1 MAGSSSRWMSE
12 KALAKLRQMPRV
24 DIYNLKP
31 HPNKHLNSENQLP
44 PRKHGRSGEGG
55 KLHNWIKNDHRNV
68 YKHRIGF
75 EAFRTPMAYKTKR
88 EPSYN
93 YGWE

>member
-1 MAGSSSRWMSE
+1 MAGGSSKWMSE

-24 DIYNLKP
+24 AIYNLRP
-31 HPNKHLNSENQLP
+31 PPLNNSGTEGWRE
-44 PRKHGRSGEGG
+44 PRKHGRSGTGG
-55 KLHNWIKNDHRNV
+55 KEHDCLKRPNNIYQN
-68 YKHRIGF
+68 RIGF

>member
-1 MAGSSSRWMSE
+1 MAGKTPKWLSE
-12 KALAKLRQMPRV
+12 KALATLRQMPRV
-24 DIYNLKP
+24 AIYNLKP
-31 HPNKHLNSENQLP
+31 HPIPKLDQP

-55 KLHNWIKNDHRNV
+55 KLHNWIPNEHRNI
-68 YKHRIGF
+68 YHHRIGF
-75 EAFRTPMAYKTKR
+75 EAFRTPMAYKIKR